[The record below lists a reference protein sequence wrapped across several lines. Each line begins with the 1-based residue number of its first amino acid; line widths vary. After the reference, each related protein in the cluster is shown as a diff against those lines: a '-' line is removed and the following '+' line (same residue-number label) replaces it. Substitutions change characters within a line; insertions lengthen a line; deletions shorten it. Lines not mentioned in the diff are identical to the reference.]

1 MTNYLIL
8 FVFLWLLVTLIGHAT
23 WVVFA
28 KLFGKQADSS
38 QVSHSG
44 RQELT
49 KTRRFAIAK
58 TIIRQLHVEGRISS
72 ELKHILLTAARA
84 SENDEGTPPASESS
98 EPSRD
103 QDSRSRTDPIQPVD
117 PAVITPEDEIPEGE
131 ILVAK
136 LVANDELN
144 TTLGPPTPSVHPTND
159 FDSNDFSEVPQ
170 NPDPIAASHH
180 LEQASQDKNLTTETS
195 RPTLPPAL
203 STSEIIQSFLS
214 AHNIRW
220 GELIAGM
227 LIVVCS
233 IGLVISLWGPLVET
247 HRAIPTL
254 IFLAANAAIYGV
266 GLYTLSRWRL
276 RHTSRAV
283 LVIATLL
290 IPLSVLAGISA
301 SGIDAS
307 LAIELNNPVTLG
319 TIGTAGIIYSLFL
332 FLGGKAL
339 TSRAYALS
347 IVASVAGPVLTL
359 VLAPSAIRNLGVQ
372 AGWSLALGTTF
383 VIAACVK
390 LSGISRNKTT
400 PLGPAG
406 ARLRLLV
413 IGFSAYSLAI
423 AAVSMGFHLRG
434 MGRQAFLPIA
444 MACLPAGVSLAGVAR
459 SLMDRAKNS
468 TISLIGTVC
477 CILLLAIT
485 LVVIIP
491 AMSSFAWLWTWAA
504 ILSVSFLAGRIL
516 FQQPS
521 WYAISTLPVGFV
533 AVCTAQVWI
542 GRDVWETGA
551 LWTKLI
557 NGEAMIAALLMSAT
571 TGGLLWSL
579 SRNPAG
585 TWMKYANLG
594 WASLTL
600 LLASILALTPA
611 SFMGVIPSWVVTL
624 TLFTSAVIA
633 FVYSLR
639 YYQACYATAV
649 ATSLG
654 YYSLFK
660 ALPSVSFETPSGWMY
675 MTLCIA
681 VTLLIFSE
689 LSYLLAAR
697 LGKPR
702 APNAQAMRDHL
713 VPISDVIVG
722 IAIITACLGLPDHF
736 QASVLTFSLSTI
748 LLVWGALLMGNA
760 GVLKTAQLVTILLA
774 ATIAYH
780 NFDTLLTSKGWYSGD
795 AFWGWS
801 LTFGTVAFL
810 WYLIRESVL
819 LYFKFFRSKS
829 AGTADEPITHTPS
842 PDQGRVG
849 VLLHKCAPLITMPES
864 WCGIASAIL
873 SIGATVYFFA
883 SLALPLDPDDAIQY
897 APSWGLPLLTWV
909 LLAGLTGLAKR
920 QDSEDNL
927 SSALMIST
935 GLSLTLWLACQMAA
949 SFLTDAKLI
958 LILAVSL
965 ATILI
970 FATKSI
976 LYKSDSSIQSK
987 RTAIAGPAC
996 QCSILLLGSVSLFIT
1011 GVCQPY
1017 AIEELSDIVSSVS
1030 IFVWWSTASILSMW
1044 YARKTAQEWSLVLS
1058 WVLFAGA
1065 GVVLMTACTFQPIM
1079 VLVQTAALLTLVWL
1093 YLANWLIPHRDSV
1106 DLKAGTRHVMHA
1118 TFKLVIGTGMI
1129 TSVIAIIRILLD
1141 WNVLD
1146 SGLGPV
1152 GFTLSLIAAV
1162 AMLSPRLRKLIIGE
1176 TDDLKKFPVPLV
1188 IAILAGQIA
1197 WLLYSFGLLGRS
1209 LASSQSIEVMTGLW
1223 VLSTVASLLRYRNRQ
1238 SVYDFL
1244 HITTVAVVTVA
1255 LSAILNNKSNIIPG
1269 LGLIAVII
1277 AGALISLISIS
1288 RESKKIPALG
1298 VRSLGWFV
1306 GIAGSFLIWI
1316 CTDLNDNASVS
1327 VTLLWLTLWLV
1338 VWRYIS
1344 RDQRSSETGL
1354 LNRST
1359 LPDLEFSIILCV
1371 AALADIGNGILTV
1384 SLAHPVTNPLLW
1396 LKGSCYLIASVSAI
1410 WRLRHTTDWFIS
1422 MAIAGSA
1429 FALLLVS
1436 TADAFAATTNQ
1447 KYTVVL
1453 IGYALFFVVITHCSA
1468 PISRLA
1474 ANLTSIPANDHFRR
1488 LTKTLIAVLALIAG
1502 MGIASPIIMLTQG
1515 VPLAEIQIA
1524 IVTVALTAWAMAE
1537 IADQASIARL
1547 RYVAVSLGLASIALW
1562 ATVGSHDVAHMLLA
1576 ASMRWVVASVLIL
1589 PVLLSVLPKMMG
1601 ERLALRWMDAFRMG
1615 AKVTAVAA
1623 TGSIFAMLAME
1634 YNLRD
1639 SAGIPDVSLVVVV
1652 GAGMT
1657 LGILSL
1663 ICGFVAIATGPEGKL
1678 QRRLQLTDQHR
1689 SHLILGTQLL
1699 GFITWLHV
1707 FLCKPEWAF
1716 LGLQNMWPYV
1726 VMGIAFVSVGMTE
1739 FARQRGDQV
1748 MSDTIKKTALYLP
1761 LIPVVGLWLS
1771 ASSQN
1776 DTIFASMLGAHY
1788 EILLVVAA
1796 VYYLA
1801 VGMRWKTTM
1810 PRITGI
1816 VLANGA
1822 WWFVLAQWPGWGFL
1836 LHPQLWLIPPAVCVL
1851 LVTHI
1856 YRARLKQ
1863 EMASGIR
1870 YACTLLI
1877 YISSS
1882 ADMLI
1887 QQIGTTLWGPV
1898 ILILLSLTGMLL
1910 GVVLRIRPFLYLG
1923 AAFVF
1928 LGLTSM
1934 VWHAHRAFESVWPW
1948 WVFGI
1953 SMGILLLA
1961 GLMLLER
1968 FKPQLRK
1975 YADNLATWET

>member
-1 MTNYLIL
+1 MWWIYLIL
-8 FVFLWLLVTLIGHAT
+8 FFFVWLLVTLIGHAT

-28 KLFGKQADSS
+28 RLFRTKSDSPQASPTIPPK
-38 QVSHSG
+38 H
-44 RQELT
+44 
-49 KTRRFAIAK
+49 KRFAIANSV
-58 TIIRQLHVEGRISS
+58 IRQLHEEGRISS
-72 ELKHILLTAARA
+72 ELKRVLLSAARA
-84 SENDEGTPPASESS
+84 SENDDYTPPASESP

-103 QDSRSRTDPIQPVD
+103 QDSRPQADSIRPSEVAPNL
-117 PAVITPEDEIPEGE
+117 DEVAGGE
-131 ILVAK
+131 ILVAR
-136 LVANDELN
+136 LVADDEAN
-144 TTLGPPTPSVHPTND
+144 TTLGQPTPSVHPTND
-159 FDSNDFSEVPQ
+159 SDSNDLSQAGLPQ
-170 NPDPIAASHH
+170 NPDPIAASRH
-180 LEQASQDKNLTTETS
+180 LGQASQNKNLTTETS

-220 GELIAGM
+220 GELIAGL

-233 IGLVISLWGPLVET
+233 IGLVISLWGPLVKT
-247 HRAIPTL
+247 HRAIPAL

-307 LAIELNNPVTLG
+307 LAIELSNPVTLG

-339 TSRAYALS
+339 TSRAHALS
-347 IVASVAGPVLTL
+347 ILASVAGPVLTL
-359 VLAPSAIRNLGVQ
+359 ILAPSAIRNLGVQ

-383 VIAACVK
+383 IIAACVK
-390 LSGISRNKTT
+390 LNGISRKKST

-434 MGRQAFLPIA
+434 IGRQAFLPIA
-444 MACLPAGVSLAGVAR
+444 MACLPAGVALAGVAR
-459 SLMDRAKNS
+459 SLMDRARNS

-504 ILSVSFLAGRIL
+504 IMSVSFIAGRIL

-521 WYAISTLPVGFV
+521 WYAISTLPVGLV

-542 GRDVWETGA
+542 GRGVWETGA

-585 TWMKYANLG
+585 TWMRYANLG

-600 LLASILALTPA
+600 LLASILALAPV
-611 SFMGVIPSWVVTL
+611 SFMGVIPGWVVTL

-639 YYQACYATAV
+639 YYQTCYATAV
-649 ATSLG
+649 ATFLG

-660 ALPSVSFETPSGWMY
+660 VLPSVSLETPSAWMY
-675 MTLCIA
+675 LTLCIA
-681 VTLLIFSE
+681 ATLLIFSE
-689 LSYLLAAR
+689 LSCLLAAR
-697 LGKPR
+697 LGKTR
-702 APNAQAMRDHL
+702 APNAQATRDHL
-713 VPISDVIVG
+713 VPISIVMVG
-722 IAIITACLGLPDHF
+722 IAIIAACLGLPDHF
-736 QASVLTFSLSTI
+736 QTSVLTFSLSTI

-774 ATIAYH
+774 AAIAYH
-780 NFDTLLTSKGWYSGD
+780 NFDTLLMTPKGWYSGD

-829 AGTADEPITHTPS
+829 ADIDDEPITHTPS

-864 WCGIASAIL
+864 WFGIASAIL
-873 SIGATVYFFA
+873 SISATVYFFA
-883 SLALPLDPDDAIQY
+883 SLSLPVHPDDAIQY

-909 LLAGLTGLAKR
+909 QLAALTGLLKR
-920 QDSEDNL
+920 QDAEDDL
-927 SSALMIST
+927 ASALMIST
-935 GLSLTLWLACQMAA
+935 SLSLTLWLACQMAA

-976 LYKSDSSIQSK
+976 LCKSDSLIQSK
-987 RTAIAGPAC
+987 RIAIAGPAS
-996 QCSILLLGSVSLFIT
+996 QCSILLLGSVSLFIA
-1011 GVCQPY
+1011 GVYQPY
-1017 AIEELSDIVSSVS
+1017 ALGQLSDIVSSVS
-1030 IFVWWSTASILSMW
+1030 IFVWWLTASTLSMW
-1044 YARKTAQEWSLVLS
+1044 HARKTAQAWSLVLS
-1058 WVLFAGA
+1058 WLLFTGA
-1065 GVVLMTACTFQPIM
+1065 GIVLMTAYTVQPAM

-1093 YLANWLIPHRDSV
+1093 SVANRLTTQRNGD
-1106 DLKAGTRHVMHA
+1106 DLKPGIRQVIHA
-1118 TFKLVIGTGMI
+1118 TFKLVIATGMI

-1152 GFTLSLIAAV
+1152 GFTLSLTAAA
-1162 AMLSPRLRKLIIGE
+1162 AMVSTQLQRLIIGV
-1176 TDDLKKFPVPLV
+1176 THDQGKFPVPLV
-1188 IAILAGQIA
+1188 IAVLAGQVA
-1197 WLLYSFGLLGRS
+1197 WLLYSIGLLGRIHTE
-1209 LASSQSIEVMTGLW
+1209 LVEVMTGVW

-1244 HITTVAVVTVA
+1244 HITAVAVVTLV
-1255 LSAILNNKSNIIPG
+1255 LSAILKSQSIIIPG
-1269 LGLIAVII
+1269 LCLIAVIT
-1277 AGALISLISIS
+1277 AGALISMIAIS
-1288 RESKKIPALG
+1288 RESKRIPALG
-1298 VRSLGWFV
+1298 VRTLGWFV
-1306 GIAGSFLIWI
+1306 GIAGGYLIWR
-1316 CTDLNDNASVS
+1316 CTNLSDVASTS
-1327 VTLLWLTLWLV
+1327 VTILWLTLWLV

-1344 RDQRSSETGL
+1344 RDQPSSDAGLRNRSS
-1354 LNRST
+1354 
-1359 LPDLEFSIILCV
+1359 LPNLEFSMILLV
-1371 AALADIGNGILTV
+1371 AALADIGNGIITV
-1384 SLAHPVTNPLLW
+1384 SIAHPVTNPLLW
-1396 LKGSCYLIASVSAI
+1396 LKGSCYVIASVSAI

-1422 MAIAGSA
+1422 MATAGSA
-1429 FALLLVS
+1429 FALLIVS
-1436 TADAFAATTNQ
+1436 TADSFSGTTSQ
-1447 KYTVVL
+1447 KYTAVL
-1453 IGYALFFVVITHCSA
+1453 VGYALFFVVITHCSS

-1474 ANLTSIPANDHFRR
+1474 ANLTSIPATDHFRR
-1488 LTKTLIAVLALIAG
+1488 LTKTLVAVLALIAA

-1537 IADQASIARL
+1537 MADQASIARL
-1547 RYVAVSLGLASIALW
+1547 RYVAVNLGLASIALW
-1562 ATVGSHDVAHMLLA
+1562 ATVGSNDVAHMLLA
-1576 ASMRWVVASVLIL
+1576 ASMRWVVASVLML
-1589 PVLLSVLPKMMG
+1589 PVLLSVFPKMMG
-1601 ERLALRWMDAFRMG
+1601 ERLALRWIDAFRMG

-1634 YNLRD
+1634 YTLRD
-1639 SAGIPDVSLVVVV
+1639 SVGISDISLVVVV
-1652 GAGMT
+1652 GAGTT

-1663 ICGFVAIATGPEGKL
+1663 ICGVVAIATGSEGKL
-1678 QRRLQLTDQHR
+1678 QMRLQLTDQQR

-1716 LGLQNMWPYV
+1716 IGLQNSWPYV
-1726 VMGIAFVSVGMTE
+1726 VMGIAFASVGMTE

-1776 DTIFASMLGAHY
+1776 DTIFANMLGSHY

-1816 VLANGA
+1816 VLANAA

-1851 LVTHI
+1851 LVTHV
-1856 YRARLKQ
+1856 YRARLKR
-1863 EMASGIR
+1863 ELASGIR

-1882 ADMLI
+1882 ADMLV

-1898 ILILLSLTGMLL
+1898 ILILLALTGMLL

-1928 LGLTSM
+1928 LGVTSM
-1934 VWHAHRAFESVWPW
+1934 VWHAHRAFDSVWPW

-1953 SMGILLLA
+1953 SMGLLLLA

-1975 YADNLATWET
+1975 YAESLATWES